1 MERTRIISRYISA
14 MLLFTILW
22 SLISSVVF
30 YFCFPTFYFPFYP
43 VIPIYFF
50 LFSVL
55 IFYKIDEKNRTPQN
69 RMIVFMGLKMLK
81 LVISIILLIIYCW
94 FQRQSAVELTIAF
107 VINYFI
113 YLGVD
118 IKTWNVSRPVVDE
131 INNKEIGNDIV
142 S

>member
-81 LVISIILLIIYCW
+81 LVISIILLMIYSW

-113 YLGVD
+113 YLVVD
-118 IKTWNVSRPVVDE
+118 FNTWNVSRPVVDD
-131 INNKEIGNDIV
+131 IYNKEFGNDLV